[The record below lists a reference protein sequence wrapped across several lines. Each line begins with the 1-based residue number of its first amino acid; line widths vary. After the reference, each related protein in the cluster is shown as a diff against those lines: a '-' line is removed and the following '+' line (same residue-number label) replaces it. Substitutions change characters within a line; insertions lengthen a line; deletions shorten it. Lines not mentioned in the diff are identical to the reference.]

1 MKVWIAAAA
10 LLFAG
15 ATVADT
21 VAPRIDARQEIQ
33 SQRIANGVVNGG
45 LTRAETARLAG
56 QQRAIART
64 ERRFERDGQ
73 LGPRE
78 RRTLTRMQ
86 NGASRSIARQRG
98 DLQRRG
104 PRG

>member
-1 MKVWIAAAA
+1 MKVWIATAA

-15 ATVADT
+15 VAVADT
-21 VAPRIDARQEIQ
+21 VTPRIDTRQQIQ
-33 SQRIANGVVNGG
+33 SQRITNGVVDGS
-45 LTRAETARLAG
+45 LTRAESARLAG

-73 LGPRE
+73 VVPYE

-86 NGASRSIARQRG
+86 NGASRSIGRQRG
-98 DLQRRG
+98 DRQRRA